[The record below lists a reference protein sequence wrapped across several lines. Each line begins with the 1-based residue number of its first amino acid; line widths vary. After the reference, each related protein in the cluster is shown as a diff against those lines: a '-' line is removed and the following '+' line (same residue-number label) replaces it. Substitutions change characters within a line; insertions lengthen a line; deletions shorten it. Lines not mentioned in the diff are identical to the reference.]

1 MNQRSESA
9 NLGGF
14 FGVLCTQCEPWQGQR
29 CMADGR
35 SSQGRVWRAR
45 EHARRRRKGPSE
57 LFSRNAAVEPQTQK
71 QSGSEARRRG
81 STRGTAEPG
90 EAGRIGLLRRTRA
103 KMVKETRLYDL
114 IGVSPGASDAE
125 MKKSYRKKAMK
136 YHPDRNPEAGN
147 KVNPG
152 APSLSFCRR
161 PGLSVAVP
169 IGACS
174 RRGVFCRRFAPP
186 THRTVLLDALGPRPS
201 ALSRSLVR
209 QQSFSLLTTARVH
222 AAAARVVPGNHNG
235 LRHALRP
242 REA

>member
-90 EAGRIGLLRRTRA
+90 EAGRIGLLRRTHA

-152 APSLSFCRR
+152 APLSAFAGGLACPLPFRLAPAVAAECFAAALLRR
-161 PGLSVAVP
+161 PIAP
-169 IGACS
+169 CCS
-174 RRGVFCRRFAPP
+174 
-186 THRTVLLDALGPRPS
+186 TPS
-201 ALSRSLVR
+201 ALGHQPSLVPSGGSSRSP
-209 QQSFSLLTTARVH
+209 SS
-222 AAAARVVPGNHNG
+222 P
-235 LRHALRP
+235 RHASMRLR
-242 REA
+242 RV